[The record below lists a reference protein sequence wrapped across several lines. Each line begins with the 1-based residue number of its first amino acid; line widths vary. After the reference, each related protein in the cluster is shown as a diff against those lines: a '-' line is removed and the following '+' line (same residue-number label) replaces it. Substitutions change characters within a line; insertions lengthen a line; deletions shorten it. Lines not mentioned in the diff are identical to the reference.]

1 MLKTYTFIDT
11 SQRRWPNQITSGS
24 SAGDARSSLLSCRFI
39 LLRLNRTASRS
50 SIKGRISPTVAAS
63 GDSYDNAL
71 AESING
77 QYKAEVIHRKSWKNH
92 AEVELPTLAW
102 VDWFN
107 NRRLLER
114 LGHIPPV
121 EAEKAYY
128 ASSANNDLAA

>member
-1 MLKTYTFIDT
+1 MAST
-11 SQRRWPNQITSGS
+11 GS
-24 SAGDARSSLLSCRFI
+24 
-39 LLRLNRTASRS
+39 T
-50 SIKGRISPTVAAS
+50 

-77 QYKAEVIHRKSWKNH
+77 LYKAEVIKNH
-92 AEVELPTLAW
+92 AEVQLATLAW
-102 VDWFN
+102 GDWFN

-128 ASSANNDLAA
+128 SSIGNNILAA